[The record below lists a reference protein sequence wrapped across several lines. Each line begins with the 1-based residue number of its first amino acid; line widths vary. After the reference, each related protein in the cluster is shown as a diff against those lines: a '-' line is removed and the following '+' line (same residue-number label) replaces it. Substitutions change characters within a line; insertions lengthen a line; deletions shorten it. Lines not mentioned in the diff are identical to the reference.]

1 SKAVGLGPIPGVLIT
16 IVAFNCAYILPVS
29 TRAIPVSYGLDPG
42 VMFKYG
48 LGLSLVNIIFTSVIG
63 YLVIKLLPVFYLI

>member
-1 SKAVGLGPIPGVLIT
+1 YVLIT

-42 VMFKYG
+42 DLFKYG
-48 LGLSLVNIIFTSVIG
+48 LGLSLANIVVTTVVG
-63 YLVIKLLPVFYLI
+63 HLVINYLPIFYKI